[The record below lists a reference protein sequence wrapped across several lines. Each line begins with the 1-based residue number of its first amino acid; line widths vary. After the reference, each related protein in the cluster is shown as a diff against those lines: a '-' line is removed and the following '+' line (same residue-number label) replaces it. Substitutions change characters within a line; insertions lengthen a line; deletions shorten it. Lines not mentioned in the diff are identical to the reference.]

1 MADLFGDVLPSLL
14 QTKKYSFGDVVEE
27 REYNPFIVNKALSV
41 HIDCLYY
48 VNEMNHNHILDKKL
62 HYDFYYHGLKSFKRS
77 YQKWF
82 KADKIKSLELVKEY
96 YGYSNHK
103 AKQAL
108 ALLTKEQLKYIED
121 KLDKGG
127 KSK

>member
-1 MADLFGDVLPSLL
+1 MADLFGDILPSLL
-14 QTKKYSFGDVVEE
+14 QTKKYAFGDVVEE

-62 HYDFYYHGLKSFKRS
+62 HYDFYYHGLKSFKRP

-82 KADKIKSLELVKEY
+82 KVDKIKSLELVKEY
-96 YGYSNHK
+96 YGYSDHK
-103 AKQAL
+103 AKQVIS
-108 ALLTKEQLKYIED
+108 LLTEEQLKYIED